1 MSFNPDPTKQAQEV
15 IFSRKNIKPHHPD
28 LVFNQVNVKRVT
40 HQKHL
45 GLILDDKLNFK
56 QYTKVLIDKASKGIG
71 VLRKLRYHIPRHSL
85 VTLYK
90 SFIRPILEYAYVIY
104 D

>member
-15 IFSRKNIKPHHPD
+15 IFSRKNIKPQHPN
-28 LVFNQVNVKRVT
+28 LVFNQIDVKRVP

-56 QYTKVLIDKASKGIG
+56 QHTKLLIDKASKGIG
-71 VLRKLRYHIPRHSL
+71 VIRKLRYSIPRQAL

-90 SFIRPILEYAYVIY
+90 SFIRSVLEYADVIY